1 MQEDVRMILKRL
13 EVRDRRSHSGASRK
27 SRNSSGRFD
36 ENSERSSK
44 RGDRD
49 DRRRGIENI
58 KLKILPF
65 TGSNKP
71 EEFLDWVPRVEKV
84 FNCYQWDECMNV
96 KMASL
101 AFSNY
106 ANL

>member
-1 MQEDVRMILKRL
+1 MQEDVRRILEGL
-13 EVRDRRSHSGASRK
+13 EVRDRRSHSGAGHR

-36 ENSERSSK
+36 ENSERSS
-44 RGDRD
+44 RCRDRD

-58 KLKILPF
+58 KLKIPPF

-84 FNCYQWDECMNV
+84 FDCYE
-96 KMASL
+96 
-101 AFSNY
+101 
-106 ANL
+106 